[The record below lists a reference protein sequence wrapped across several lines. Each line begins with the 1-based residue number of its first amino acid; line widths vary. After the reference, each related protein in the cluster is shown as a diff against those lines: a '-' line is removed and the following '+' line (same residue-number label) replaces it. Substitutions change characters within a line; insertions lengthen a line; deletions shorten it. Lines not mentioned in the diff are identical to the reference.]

1 MQIPPGGGNNPREAQ
16 ELEARFSALSAEI
29 SASLDTIL
37 ATLERSP
44 GDEHAIAV
52 ARELV
57 AAQHSVTQQ
66 LLMLSQQGAVRGLAA
81 PNMLRDSR
89 HPRSPSRSAL
99 QLHQSETSPTKAP
112 ARSRRTAPGIR
123 HRISLTSTRPIRR
136 ARRQHSPTC
145 CATI

>member
-1 MQIPPGGGNNPREAQ
+1 MHIPPGGGNNPREAQ

-52 ARELV
+52 AREHV

-66 LLMLSQQGAVRGLAA
+66 LLMLSQQGAGWMIEGSPPRL
-81 PNMLRDSR
+81 MRDYNELVNRYNSGGR
-89 HPRSPSRSAL
+89 F
-99 QLHQSETSPTKAP
+99 
-112 ARSRRTAPGIR
+112 
-123 HRISLTSTRPIRR
+123 
-136 ARRQHSPTC
+136 
-145 CATI
+145 